1 MAEARA
7 AAVVGTYGQLR
18 SKTLA
23 RSDMRVEELS
33 PYVRDVGVTSFG
45 SIAAFEAILNQTRMQ
60 RLVTLDGALTRTL
73 ASHKGGVCLE
83 QRVSGISWSAL
94 TLEAGKSPTE
104 VTCGRHVPRSPPSAI
119 SEFASPSSPS

>member
-60 RLVTLDGALTRTL
+60 RLVTLDGALTLTL
-73 ASHKGGVCLE
+73 ASHKGD
-83 QRVSGISWSAL
+83 
-94 TLEAGKSPTE
+94 TLVQHLSRLRQLSVECKVNTRYSRWEKS
-104 VTCGRHVPRSPPSAI
+104 I
-119 SEFASPSSPS
+119 